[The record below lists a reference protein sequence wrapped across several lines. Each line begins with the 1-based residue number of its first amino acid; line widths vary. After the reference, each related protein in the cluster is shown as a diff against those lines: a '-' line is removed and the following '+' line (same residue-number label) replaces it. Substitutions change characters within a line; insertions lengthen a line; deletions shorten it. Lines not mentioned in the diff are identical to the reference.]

1 MAVKFLRYTLYP
13 VTPVHTAELR
23 EQMKA
28 AGVEKPRARCFP
40 GGLGRI
46 NIKSFADRE
55 KIIRILLDRGAC
67 HSWGVPLTEKDLQ
80 GWIGNGGLEFFFQW
94 SRPQTVTP

>member
-1 MAVKFLRYTLYP
+1 MAAKIMICTMYP
-13 VTPVHTAELR
+13 VTRTHTAELR

-40 GGLGRI
+40 TGVGRI
-46 NIKSFADRE
+46 NIKTIADRE

-67 HSWGVPLTEKDLQ
+67 HSWGVPLTEKDFEN
-80 GWIGNGGLEFFFQW
+80 WIGNGGLEYFFQW
-94 SRPQTVTP
+94 SRPQTAAR